1 MTPGRVL
8 VSALFMALLLSVG
21 AVLMLLGRPY
31 AAAPPG
37 MVPVAVGDL
46 TLTPGDLIE
55 EPDQLPDYAA
65 MRDFF
70 ARQDTL
76 YSALTGGAE
85 VGFAPAPEMAA
96 EIRVPARPRRLG
108 DLPAPFFFQL
118 GVGALA
124 LLIGAWIFALRP
136 RDWGVRMFAL
146 TGLCVP
152 VFAMAAAVYSS
163 RFIALPGD
171 LFRGLSGVNHLGA
184 GVFGIGLVGL
194 FLMYPRHLVR
204 PVWLWVPVAVFGIGI
219 ALDLTHAV
227 PVKLLDFIV
236 MTQTLLALVLAVVQ
250 WVLSRRMPLDRAGL
264 RYLVLATLIG
274 VSCFIGLS
282 VMPVAL
288 GLSEQ
293 GLLPQGYA
301 FGFFLIMHLGIA
313 MGLARY
319 RVFELDRYAYLV
331 WLWLGSAMLIIGLDA
346 LLLMLL
352 HDQPWTSLGL
362 ALLVASFVYFPL
374 RQFLFS
380 RFVSTRSV
388 SLAGRMPDILR
399 VAMMPMSDGRDGAW
413 DALLR
418 RIWEPLS
425 IGRPGMAEAAG
436 VDDPSAPHAER
447 ATIAEQGLALDLPD
461 CAGVGGRQLRYAA
474 AGRRLFGEDDKALA
488 ATLCELVTMI
498 RQSAAAFQR
507 GVTTERDRISRD
519 MHDNIGAQMLSALH
533 SSDAGRKNELLRD
546 ALNDLRG
553 IIDAGFT
560 GQFNLQDL
568 MADLRGEAM
577 ERLSDHGIRLDWQP
591 LPLPDLPVSLAH
603 GNTLRAVIREA
614 VSNVI
619 RHARCRTMR
628 IAPELHGRELHLV
641 LSDDGSA
648 GASPRLGNGL
658 ENMRVRILA
667 LRGSISIV
675 EAGPDHGFH
684 IEILVPL
691 DSAEPAPASGAEP
704 AAPLSPGIG
713 APPPVTP

>member
-8 VSALFMALLLSVG
+8 VTALFLALLLSIG
-21 AVLMLLGRPY
+21 AMLMLLGRPY
-31 AAAPPG
+31 AEAPPG
-37 MVPVAVGDL
+37 MVPVVVGGIDV
-46 TLTPGDLIE
+46 TPGDLIE
-55 EPDQLPDYAA
+55 EPDQLPDYGA
-65 MRDFF
+65 MREFF
-70 ARQDTL
+70 ARQDAL
-76 YSALTGGAE
+76 YAALVAPEAE
-85 VGFAPAPEMAA
+85 VGFALERGAPADEY
-96 EIRVPARPRRLG
+96 VPLRPRRIG

-152 VFAMAAAVYSS
+152 IFAMAAAVYSS
-163 RFIALPGD
+163 RFIALPGG

-204 PVWLWVPVAVFGIGI
+204 PVWLWVPVAVFGAGI
-219 ALDLTHAV
+219 AIDLAHAV
-227 PVKLLDFIV
+227 PVKLLDFVV

-288 GLSEQ
+288 GLSDE

-388 SLAGRMPDILR
+388 SLGGRMPDILR
-399 VAMMPMSDGRDGAW
+399 VAMMPLADGRDGAW

-425 IGRPGMAEAAG
+425 IAPPDLPDG
-436 VDDPSAPHAER
+436 VPARAPQSGAH
-447 ATIAEQGLALDLPD
+447 IVEQGLALDLPD

-498 RQSAAAFQR
+498 RQSAAAYQR

-560 GQFNLQDL
+560 GQFDLQEL

-577 ERLSDHGIRLDWQP
+577 ERLSDHDIRLDWQP
-591 LPLPDLPVSLAH
+591 VPLPGLPVSLAH

-628 IAPELHGRELHLV
+628 ITPEVHGQNLHLV

-648 GASPRLGNGL
+648 AAVARLGNGL
-658 ENMRVRILA
+658 DNMRVRVLA

-675 EAGPDHGFH
+675 EGGPDHGFH

-691 DSAEPAPASGAEP
+691 DATEP
-704 AAPLSPGIG
+704 AATPVAEGARISGAAPLGH
-713 APPPVTP
+713 PPVVTT